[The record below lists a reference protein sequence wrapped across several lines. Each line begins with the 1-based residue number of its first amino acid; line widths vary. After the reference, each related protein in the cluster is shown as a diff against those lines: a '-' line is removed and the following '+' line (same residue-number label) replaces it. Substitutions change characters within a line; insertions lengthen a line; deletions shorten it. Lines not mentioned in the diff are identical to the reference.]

1 MPNNYPAIE
10 QYKQLHTNIKGGK
23 LTNLKLWQIIMRH
36 FGIPYNYFEL
46 TYQDV
51 IDYIYAVTI
60 PDFSR
65 YVPYYVVLQAIRISP
80 NVYQL
85 QLDDWI
91 EVLGIINVI
100 PSSTL
105 ALLKRPFLP
114 IISTYDSAIRFALK
128 TQNAN
133 LLRNL
138 SSYTN
143 VNWRWIYPDK
153 IRVVPDVENYSS
165 NTASGL
171 IVEAAIVHPSVETIP
186 TKFRREFI
194 QLCIA
199 DIKQLLGDIR
209 SRYTEYQTPFGNI
222 NLNAD
227 TLKSEAEQ
235 LRQNIIEKLST
246 LPPYKI
252 VSKGTFTGL

>member
-1 MPNNYPAIE
+1 MPDFNAVNN
-10 QYKQLHTNIKGGK
+10 YKQLHTNLKGDR
-23 LTNLKLWQIIMRH
+23 LTNLKLWRIIMRH
-36 FGIPYNYFEL
+36 FGVPYNYFEL

-51 IDYIYAVTI
+51 IDYIYTVTI

-65 YVPYYVVLQAIRISP
+65 YVPYYVMLQAVRISP

-91 EVLGIINVI
+91 EVLGIIEVI

-138 SSYTN
+138 SSYVN
-143 VNWRWIYPDK
+143 INWRWIYPDK
-153 IRVVPDVENYSS
+153 IRVVPDIQNYSS
-165 NTASGL
+165 GNASL
-171 IVEAAIVHPSVETIP
+171 IVEAVIVHPSVETIP
-186 TKFRREFI
+186 AKFRREFI

-209 SRYTEYQTPFGNI
+209 SRYTEYQTPFGTI

-227 TLKSEAEQ
+227 VLKSEAEQ
-235 LRQNIIEKLST
+235 LRQNVIEKLST
-246 LPPYKI
+246 LPPYKM
-252 VSKGTFTGL
+252 VSKGTFAGI